1 MDLKAVREPRRE
13 FIMGVYFNKGAVK
26 SKKEVQEQLDKMNN
40 LHNDIVRH
48 IQNMENTSDY
58 LVLRQLI
65 REYEGFEGVSRLQV
79 TDLYNRLYDGLSI
92 LLEDSQDRQESLS
105 AEVEKIQQRSFVED
119 TSTLKNLNVQS
130 DELLFQYQLQMSQN
144 RTKEGGRTN
153 RRIIGNAV
161 KNADRVHAIALS
173 KLSLIPE
180 YADLFTVKQREIL
193 TERAKSAQQRMYE
206 EKKQADLETA
216 QQKLSAEYMTGF
228 HLKTAVRQMQE
239 VINGSA
245 YFNGGGSS
253 E

>member
-1 MDLKAVREPRRE
+1 
-13 FIMGVYFNKGAVK
+13 MGVYFNKGAVK

-65 REYEGFEGVSRLQV
+65 REYEGLEGVSRMQV
-79 TDLYNRLYDGLSI
+79 TELYNCLYEELN
-92 LLEDSQDRQESLS
+92 LLLAESQDRQENLS
-105 AEVEKIQQRSFVED
+105 EEVDKIQQRSFVENA
-119 TSTLKNLNVQS
+119 STLKELNIQS
-130 DELLFQYQLQMSQN
+130 DELLFQYQLKLSQN

-161 KNADRVHAIALS
+161 KNCDRVHAIALS

-180 YADLFTVKQREIL
+180 YAELFTLKQREL
-193 TERAKSAQQRMYE
+193 LPERAKSAQQRMYE

-216 QQKLSAEYMTGF
+216 QKKLSSEYMVGF
-228 HLKTAVRQMQE
+228 HLKTAVKQMNE
-239 VINGSA
+239 VINGSQ
-245 YFNGGGSS
+245 YFGGGSS

>member
-1 MDLKAVREPRRE
+1 
-13 FIMGVYFNKGAVK
+13 MGVYFNKGAVK
-26 SKKEVQEQLDKMNN
+26 SKKEVQEQIDKMNS
-40 LHNDIVRH
+40 LYNDIVRH

-65 REYEGFEGVSRLQV
+65 REYEGLGGVSQMQV
-79 TDLYNRLYDGLSI
+79 ADLYNRLYEELSI
-92 LLEDSQDRQESLS
+92 LLENSRERQESLS
-105 AEVEKIQQRSFVED
+105 SEVDKIQQRSFVEHA
-119 TSTLKNLNVQS
+119 STLKELNIQS

-161 KNADRVHAIALS
+161 KNCDRVHAIALS

-193 TERAKSAQQRMYE
+193 PERAKSAQQRMYE
-206 EKKQADLETA
+206 NKKQTDLQAA
-216 QQKLSAEYMTGF
+216 QQKLSTEYMNGF
-228 HLKTAVRQMQE
+228 KLRTAVRQMQE
-239 VINGSA
+239 IIDGSA

>member
-1 MDLKAVREPRRE
+1 
-13 FIMGVYFNKGAVK
+13 MGVYFNKGAVK

-65 REYEGFEGVSRLQV
+65 REYEGLGGVSQMQV
-79 TDLYNRLYDGLSI
+79 ADLYNRLYEGLSI
-92 LLEDSQDRQESLS
+92 LLQDSQDRQESLS

-119 TSTLKNLNVQS
+119 TSTLKELNIQS

-161 KNADRVHAIALS
+161 KNCDRAHAIALCR
-173 KLSLIPE
+173 LSLIPE
-180 YADLFTVKQREIL
+180 YADLFTAKQREIL
-193 TERAKSAQQRMYE
+193 PERAKSAQQRMYE
-206 EKKQADLETA
+206 EKKQADLQAA

-228 HLKTAVRQMQE
+228 HLKTAVKQMNE
-239 VINGSA
+239 VINGSQ
-245 YFNGGGSS
+245 YFGGGSS

>member
-1 MDLKAVREPRRE
+1 
-13 FIMGVYFNKGAVK
+13 MGVYFNKGAVK

-48 IQNMENTSDY
+48 ICNMENSKDY
-58 LVLRQLI
+58 LIIRQLI
-65 REYEGFEGVSRLQV
+65 KEYEGLEGVSRLQI

-92 LLEDSQDRQESLS
+92 LLEDSQKRQENLS
-105 AEVEKIQQRSFVED
+105 EEVEKIQQRSFVEN
-119 TSTLKNLNVQS
+119 TSTLKELNIQS

-161 KNADRVHAIALS
+161 KNCDRAYAIALS
-173 KLSLIPE
+173 KLSLMPE
-180 YADLFTVKQREIL
+180 YAELFTAKQREIL
-193 TERAKSAQQRMYE
+193 PERAKSAQQRMYE

-228 HLKTAVRQMQE
+228 HLKTAVKQMNE
-239 VINGSA
+239 VINGSQ
-245 YFNGGGSS
+245 YFGGGSS

>member
-1 MDLKAVREPRRE
+1 
-13 FIMGVYFNKGAVK
+13 MGVYFNKGAVK

-48 IQNMENTSDY
+48 ICNMENSKDY
-58 LVLRQLI
+58 LIIRQLI
-65 REYEGFEGVSRLQV
+65 KEYEGLEGVSRLQI
-79 TDLYNRLYDGLSI
+79 TDLYKRLYDGLSI
-92 LLEDSQDRQESLS
+92 LLEDSQKRQENLS
-105 AEVEKIQQRSFVED
+105 EEVEKIQQRSFVEN
-119 TSTLKNLNVQS
+119 TSTLKELNIQS

-161 KNADRVHAIALS
+161 KNCDRAHAIALS
-173 KLSLIPE
+173 KLFLMPE
-180 YADLFTVKQREIL
+180 YAELFTAKQREIL
-193 TERAKSAQQRMYE
+193 PERAKSAQQRMYE

-228 HLKTAVRQMQE
+228 HLKTAVKQMNE
-239 VINGSA
+239 VINGSQ
-245 YFNGGGSS
+245 YFGGGSS